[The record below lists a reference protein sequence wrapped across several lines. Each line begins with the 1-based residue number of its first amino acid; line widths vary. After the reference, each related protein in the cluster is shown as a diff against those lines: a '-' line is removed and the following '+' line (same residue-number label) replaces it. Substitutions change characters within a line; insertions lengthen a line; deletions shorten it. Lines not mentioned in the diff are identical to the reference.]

1 MQISDRK
8 QQLQNYDSK
17 YETERNIPPEIN
29 RALYAFLK
37 EQSKFQLLFPF
48 VKRAPPA
55 KDICYRGFSCGQTIS
70 HYLRLRSLVG
80 YTFSFP
86 YSER

>member
-48 VKRAPPA
+48 VKRATPA
-55 KDICYRGFSCGQTIS
+55 KDICYRDFLVVKQYPTIFACE
-70 HYLRLRSLVG
+70 V
-80 YTFSFP
+80 
-86 YSER
+86 

>member
-29 RALYAFLK
+29 RALYAGLK
-37 EQSKFQLLFPF
+37 EKPKFQLLFPF
-48 VKRAPPA
+48 EREPPA
-55 KDICYRGFSCGQTIS
+55 MRKVLFLQ
-70 HYLRLRSLVG
+70 
-80 YTFSFP
+80 
-86 YSER
+86 